1 MLSSTKTIE
10 IVISLCSQAG
20 GQILHIINSIKNNN
34 ILLMSWFSGII
45 LIILSADIFGVALF
59 YNRVALVNGH
69 KFDRMNMQ
77 LFKSQTSLLPFQ
89 KNVERVSLGQG
100 GSATMLILSHPKK
113 NTLRSCVFA

>member
-1 MLSSTKTIE
+1 
-10 IVISLCSQAG
+10 
-20 GQILHIINSIKNNN
+20 
-34 ILLMSWFSGII
+34 MSWFSGII
-45 LIILSADIFGVALF
+45 LIILLSDIFGVALF

-100 GSATMLILSHPKK
+100 GSATLRVNLVPSKK
-113 NTLRSCVFA
+113 KL

>member
-1 MLSSTKTIE
+1 VLTSWWPNSSY
-10 IVISLCSQAG
+10 
-20 GQILHIINSIKNNN
+20 NSIKNNN

-45 LIILSADIFGVALF
+45 LIILSSDIFGVALF
-59 YNRVALVNGH
+59 YNRFALVNGH